1 MDKKI
6 LAASLLERYEKIS
19 ATKSYIFGFV
29 ENGNVYA
36 CKVED
41 ASKILPFIVR
51 VGSASRGAGFS
62 LRYNPSKQDKKL
74 IMISSVETKVLC
86 SFEYMEENKKFYN
99 NNRGNM
105 FEVLSAK
112 TFGGKL
118 SDKKNA
124 KFTDCGDMN
133 INGKEYQ
140 AKFGC
145 NKGAATFTNERTLEN
160 LEKNLIN
167 N

>member
-1 MDKKI
+1 MDKKV
-6 LAASLLERYEKIS
+6 LVASLLERYEKIS
-19 ATKSYIFGFV
+19 ATKSYIFGYLDG
-29 ENGNVYA
+29 GNVYA

-41 ASKILPFIVR
+41 ASKILLFIVR
-51 VGSASRGAGFS
+51 IGSASRGGGFS
-62 LRYNPSKQDKKL
+62 LRYSPSRENKKL
-74 IMISSVETKVLC
+74 IALSSSEIKILC
-86 SFEYMEENKKFYN
+86 SSEYMEENKKFYN

-112 TFGGKL
+112 AFGGKL

-124 KFTDCGDMN
+124 KFTDCGDLN

-167 N
+167 D